1 MFVSDKLLRLCVA
14 ITTGSCM
21 HTQVPYTYTG
31 QLLSSLWSALSSLG
45 KLVPNQLG
53 AKTVD
58 IADLFGR

>member
-1 MFVSDKLLRLCVA
+1 
-14 ITTGSCM
+14 M

-53 AKTVD
+53 AKTVN